1 MLGGRASLS
10 AFWREEGPTMEL
22 EPRTQAP
29 AHATGAVE
37 FVPLSALDDDATFRL
52 REEGDV
58 SALAASLGRLGQLVP
73 IELRPLPSSASGTR
87 YQVVSGF
94 RRLAA
99 LRLLRR
105 ERALAR
111 VHESFSDEDA
121 WALALSQALLTEPL
135 DRAAVEALRARVVPS
150 GVAPWAADLFDEAL
164 VRAPVEPELRE
175 QFLDFLTAPPG
186 AGPSDDEA
194 LDGDTGV
201 DADDLAAMDA
211 AREEA
216 MAEDMAG
223 SNGSGI
229 GMDDG
234 AAAEVEEE
242 QGEGGDAVEMTP
254 DELATDLV
262 RRMYEVNADLAVA
275 YEAWADIPG
284 EARAEIVEQ
293 ARWIADLLPSLEQDP
308 DE

>member
-1 MLGGRASLS
+1 
-10 AFWREEGPTMEL
+10 MEL
-22 EPRTQAP
+22 EPRTQPP
-29 AHATGAVE
+29 AHATGVVE
-37 FVPLSALDDDATFRL
+37 FVALSALEDDATFRL

-73 IELRPLPSSASGTR
+73 IELRPLPSSEGGAR

-135 DRAAVEALRARVVPS
+135 DRAAVEELRARVVPS
-150 GVAPWAADLFDEAL
+150 DVAPWAVDLFDEAL

-186 AGPSDDEA
+186 AGPSDDEG
-194 LDGDTGV
+194 LDGEAGE

-216 MAEDMAG
+216 MAEGMAG
-223 SNGSGI
+223 SNGSGM

-234 AAAEVEEE
+234 AELEAE

-293 ARWIADLLPSLEQDP
+293 ARWIADLLPSLEADP
-308 DE
+308 EE